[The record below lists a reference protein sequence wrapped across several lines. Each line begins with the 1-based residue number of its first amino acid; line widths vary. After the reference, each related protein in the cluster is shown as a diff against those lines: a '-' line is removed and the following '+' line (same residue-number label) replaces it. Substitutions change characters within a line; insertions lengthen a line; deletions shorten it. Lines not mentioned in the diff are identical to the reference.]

1 MDRFTQNLRRARKAA
16 GLTQQQLA
24 DRLHVTRQSVSSW
37 ELGRTEPDLQTLT
50 ELAEVFGTDAGS
62 LLGEAGRPAYPRLQ
76 KRFVTG
82 FVVCAGLLLA
92 VSGLE
97 LGLFAY
103 WRKLLLH
110 DYSPALYAALWKL
123 FVPPLLWYASGLGAV
138 CFFAMWSPVRCGK
151 QARLALLLAAL
162 ALGLPVLALMAQYL
176 AVALGNLDGVRV
188 WHRCFEDL
196 RENLRF
202 RSFCRFCP
210 AFAQGFLPVRKGA
223 FEMGF
228 WFFMLAMNLIIPLS
242 MIFLGKYFSKHAPGQ
257 INMLFGYR
265 TARSMK
271 NQDTWQFA
279 HHYFGKLWF
288 KMGLW
293 LLVLTVAAMLPGLGK
308 DAEAVGKLGGLLC
321 LAQLP
326 VMLYT
331 IFPTERAL
339 KKTFDKDGNR
349 KKT

>member
-110 DYSPALYAALWKL
+110 DYSPALYAAQLS
-123 FVPPLLWYASGLGAV
+123 VPPLLWYLAGLGAV
-138 CFFAMWSPVRCGK
+138 CFFALWAPVRCGK
-151 QARLALLLAAL
+151 RARLAFFTGALL
-162 ALGLPVLALMAQYL
+162 LGLPVLVLLTQFL
-176 AVALGNLDGVRV
+176 AVVLGNFTDARV
-188 WHRCFEDL
+188 WLAPFL
-196 RENLRF
+196 RY
-202 RSFCRFCP
+202 P
-210 AFAQGFLPVRKGA
+210 AGRAAIQAVLPV
-223 FEMGF
+223 
-228 WFFMLAMNLIIPLS
+228 LS
-242 MIFLGKYFSKHAPGQ
+242 GICTG
-257 INMLFGYR
+257 LF
-265 TARSMK
+265 ACSERS
-271 NQDTWQFA
+271 
-279 HHYFGKLWF
+279 
-288 KMGLW
+288 
-293 LLVLTVAAMLPGLGK
+293 V
-308 DAEAVGKLGGLLC
+308 
-321 LAQLP
+321 
-326 VMLYT
+326 
-331 IFPTERAL
+331 
-339 KKTFDKDGNR
+339 
-349 KKT
+349 

>member
-37 ELGRTEPDLQTLT
+37 ELGRTEPDFETAGR
-50 ELAEVFGTDAGS
+50 LAEIFGTSVSS
-62 LLGEAGRPAYPRLQ
+62 LLGEDEKPPYPRFQ
-76 KRFVTG
+76 KRFVLG
-82 FVVCAGLLLA
+82 FAVCAGLLLA

-110 DYSPALYAALWKL
+110 DYGVALYAALWKL

-188 WHRCFEDL
+188 WLAPLL
-196 RENLRF
+196 RR
-202 RSFCRFCP
+202 P
-210 AFAQGFLPVRKGA
+210 AGRIAIQ
-223 FEMGF
+223 
-228 WFFMLAMNLIIPLS
+228 II
-242 MIFLGKYFSKHAPGQ
+242 
-257 INMLFGYR
+257 
-265 TARSMK
+265 
-271 NQDTWQFA
+271 
-279 HHYFGKLWF
+279 
-288 KMGLW
+288 
-293 LLVLTVAAMLPGLGK
+293 LPGLSGICT
-308 DAEAVGKLGGLLC
+308 GLFAC
-321 LAQLP
+321 S
-326 VMLYT
+326 
-331 IFPTERAL
+331 ERSV
-339 KKTFDKDGNR
+339 
-349 KKT
+349 